1 MEARGWGSGGWGG
14 GGDLTLQLSL
24 TVCVKADVIRS
35 VLAGDSVTAALGKLR
50 NYQLNMELYIR
61 SPVVK

>member
-1 MEARGWGSGGWGG
+1 MEARGGGG

-50 NYQLNMELYIR
+50 NYRLNMELYIR